1 MGRVGQDWLVLTV
14 LTAGSATALGVVTGL
29 QFLPFLLLAPWA
41 GLIADRF
48 RKRRI
53 LLATQTVLAVSSL
66 LLGVLAVALARRARS
81 RLGPTLGRPKG
92 RRTARLGRLLGILG
106 LMLALTAAGSVGIYE
121 LLSLVAD

>member
-1 MGRVGQDWLVLTV
+1 MP
-14 LTAGSATALGVVTGL
+14 AAIAATGPSKR
-29 QFLPFLLLAPWA
+29 FELLHAAAAIPVA
-41 GLIADRF
+41 
-48 RKRRI
+48 
-53 LLATQTVLAVSSL
+53 L

-92 RRTARLGRLLGILG
+92 ARTARLGRLLGILG